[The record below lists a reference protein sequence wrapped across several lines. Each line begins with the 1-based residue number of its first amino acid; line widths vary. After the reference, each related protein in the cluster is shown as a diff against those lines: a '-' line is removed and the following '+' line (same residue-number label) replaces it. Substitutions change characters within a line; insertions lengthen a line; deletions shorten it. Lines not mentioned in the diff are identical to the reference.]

1 MHGMLCTDIPLFGG
15 FGPGLLATDLF
26 ISELWAP
33 CSALCGKRESCA
45 SALAFQESRRGLMSL
60 KADLLCAL
68 SCPFCNPAFVSAS
81 ASAGMDFLG
90 SKIEREFPLGF
101 QCSDNF

>member
-15 FGPGLLATDLF
+15 FGPGLLATDFF

-68 SCPFCNPAFVSAS
+68 SCPFCNPAFVPCCWSLQG
-81 ASAGMDFLG
+81 GMPNTEHKVHVG
-90 SKIEREFPLGF
+90 APAV
-101 QCSDNF
+101 